1 MVEDLGPQAWPQA
14 ASMNIFWSPTARAD
28 LQHIEAYIAE
38 QNPRAAAKVAQAILT
53 GVEGLQRF
61 PGIGRAGR
69 VPDTRELVISGTP
82 YIVPYRVIGQRLDII
97 AVIHGARRWPNK
109 L

>member
-1 MVEDLGPQAWPQA
+1 MKIV
-14 ASMNIFWSPTARAD
+14 WSPTARVD

-38 QNPRAAAKVAQAILT
+38 RNPRAAAKVAQAILS
-53 GVEGLQRF
+53 GVEDLQRF
-61 PGIGRAGR
+61 PGIGRPGR

-82 YIVPYRVIGQRLDII
+82 YIIPYRVVGQRIDII
-97 AVIHGARRWPNK
+97 AVIHGARRWADS